1 MERDYY
7 EILEVNRS
15 ATQEEIKKAY
25 RRLAFQ
31 YHPDR
36 NKENPSATERIKEI
50 NEAYSVL
57 NDSEKRREYDSLKQ
71 QYGPFAHDRFR
82 QSYTQEDIFRGS
94 DIYQIFEEIAK
105 TFRSQGFRG
114 PDEIFQ
120 EFYGPGYRN
129 FEFRRVGAFGRG
141 FFFFEF
147 LNYGKGYQKGYERIQ
162 ADRMTG
168 LPEIPFPGIFGKLAR
183 YALKK
188 VLGIE
193 RPERGSDWHDVIYL
207 TPGEAQRGGKIIYP
221 YRKWGKPKD
230 LEVKIPAGVK
240 GGQKIRLKGMGGP
253 GKGGAEPGNLY
264 LKVRI
269 KTPFSHKIRG
279 FLKQLGI

>member
-57 NDSEKRREYDSLKQ
+57 NDPEKRREYDSLKQ
-71 QYGPFAHDRFR
+71 QYGPFAYDRFR

-114 PDEIFQ
+114 PDEIFK
-120 EFYGPGYRN
+120 EFYGPGYTN
-129 FEFRRVGAFGRG
+129 FEFRRQGVFGRG

-147 LNYGKGYQKGYERIQ
+147 LNYGKGYQKGYEGIQ
-162 ADRMTG
+162 ADRMTE
-168 LPEIPFPGIFGKLAR
+168 LPGIFGKLAR

-193 RPERGSDWHDVIYL
+193 KPERGSDWYDVIYL
-207 TPGEAQRGGKIIYP
+207 TPDEAQRGGKIIYP